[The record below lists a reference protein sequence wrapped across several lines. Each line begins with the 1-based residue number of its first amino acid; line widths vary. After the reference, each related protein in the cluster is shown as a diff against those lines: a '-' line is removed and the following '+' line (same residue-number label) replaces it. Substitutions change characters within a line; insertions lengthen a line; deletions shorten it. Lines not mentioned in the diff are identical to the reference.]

1 MEEAAAAPVPPAEP
15 EKAERPRRP
24 WWRWVLYG
32 LAFVIALPILVPL
45 ILVPVYNFV
54 DPVSVPMIRRHFT
67 GHPVDRIWMPIDDIS
82 LPAKASVMMSEDG
95 QFCRHWGVD
104 IGALRGEFRIWR
116 EGGEPRGASTI
127 TMQVARNLFLWNNRS
142 FLRKG
147 LEIPLALYIDLVLP
161 KKRIMEIYL
170 NIAQWGPV
178 GEFGIEAGTRKAL
191 GKSSADLDWHEASL
205 MAVALPNPR
214 LRKPGKPSTQLL
226 KVAQVVEDRARLAGA
241 RIDCL
246 K

>member
-1 MEEAAAAPVPPAEP
+1 ML
-15 EKAERPRRP
+15 
-24 WWRWVLYG
+24 WVLG
-32 LAFVIALPILVPL
+32 LVIALPVLVPL
-45 ILVPVYNFV
+45 VMVPVYGVV
-54 DPVSVPMIRRHFT
+54 DPMSLPMIRRYFT
-67 GHPVDRIWMPIDDIS
+67 GHPVDRIWMPIDAIS

-95 QFCRHWGVD
+95 QFCRHWGIDV
-104 IGALRGEFRIWR
+104 GALRDEFRIWR

-142 FLRKG
+142 FIRKG

-178 GEFGIEAGTRKAL
+178 GEFGIEAGTQRAL
-191 GKSSADLDWHEASL
+191 GKSAADLDWHEASL

-214 LRKPGKPSTQLL
+214 LRKPGSPSAQLL
-226 KVAQVVEDRARLAGA
+226 KVAQVVESRARLAGS
-241 RIDCL
+241 RTDCL